1 MTVNTGK
8 VTLRRHVYYATFD
21 ERRAAVERMKRESHR
36 SPSPILAPLSREE
49 ADRVHLTH
57 SAMHMSFLIADEA

>member
-21 ERRAAVERMKRESHR
+21 ERRAAVERINREAR
-36 SPSPILAPLSREE
+36 RAPSPFLGNLSREE